1 LRVEKCT
8 MKKYHFIWVLLLIIT
23 ACSPSKENNTAIDGN
38 IKGLKKGI
46 LYLQRLQDSTLV
58 NLDSVEI
65 KGEAQFAFDFF
76 LEEPEVLYLY
86 LTKEDQNDIND
97 RIAFF
102 AEPGAIQVNTKWNTF
117 DANAQIT
124 GSVSHDLYS
133 EFMEMMSKFN
143 LKELEIAQAMQ
154 KDTLAFDSLQNIL
167 RKNTVNRYRYALNFG
182 LNHPDTEVTPYVL
195 MKEIKDANP
204 IYLDS
209 IYRLLKPEIA
219 QSKYGK
225 ALGKQL
231 GK

>member
-1 LRVEKCT
+1 
-8 MKKYHFIWVLLLIIT
+8 MKRYHFIWVLLLIIA
-23 ACSPSKENNTAIDGN
+23 ACSPSKENNTTIAGN
-38 IKGLKKGI
+38 IKGLKKGT

-58 NLDSVEI
+58 KLDSVEI
-65 KGEAQFAFDFF
+65 KGEAEFTFDFF
-76 LEEPEVLYLY
+76 LEGPEVLYLY

-102 AEPGAIQVNTKWNTF
+102 AEPGVIQVNTKWNTF

-124 GSVSHDLYS
+124 GSASHDLYS
-133 EFMEMMSKFN
+133 EFTDMMSKFN
-143 LKELEIAQAMQ
+143 IRELEIAQAMQ
-154 KDTLAFDSLQNIL
+154 RDTLAVDSLQNIL

-182 LNHPDTEVTPYVL
+182 LNHPDTEVTPFVL

-204 IYLDS
+204 VYLDS

-225 ALGKQL
+225 ELGKQL

>member
-1 LRVEKCT
+1 
-8 MKKYHFIWVLLLIIT
+8 MKKYHFVWVLLLIIV
-23 ACSPSKENNTAIDGN
+23 ACSPSVETNTAISGN
-38 IKGLKKGI
+38 IQGLKKGT
-46 LYLQRLQDSTLV
+46 LYLQRLQDSSLV

-65 KGEAQFAFDFF
+65 KGEAHFTFNCF
-76 LEEPEVLYLY
+76 LEGPEVLYLY

-117 DANAQIT
+117 DANAEIT
-124 GSVSHDLYS
+124 GSTSHDLYS
-133 EFMEMMSKFN
+133 EFTEMMSKFN
-143 LKELEIAQAMQ
+143 IRELEIAQAMQ
-154 KDTLAFDSLQNIL
+154 RDTLAFDSLQTML

-182 LNHPDTEVTPYVL
+182 LNHPNTAVTPYVL
-195 MKEIKDANP
+195 MKEVKDANP
-204 IYLDS
+204 VYLDS
-209 IYRLLKPEIA
+209 IYNLLEPEIA